1 MILGTKAT
9 TSKSIK
15 DLIKLLSVIGTL
27 FNYNLQS
34 LAPAM
39 SILTHELL
47 PPAINGALKLHITAM
62 SWAIWFQTVA
72 QSPPRRITTH
82 SHDDMEVA
90 WQQHLDMLLW
100 DRMLFHPQPTL
111 YTNSLL
117 LLSLSIFV
125 KCHEHMKIGF
135 ASTGT
140 QLCQLHLFEH
150 LNWKERVWSIFD
162 VRWVKYQANDGTVI
176 AGLPWVPCRA
186 AICKRHSD
194 TSKVHII
201 IKIHQKTKSVL
212 YKACIPAAQSNTKKC
227 PKALIEGVSE
237 ATGLQGVKHCIGLL
251 QKELSTILAQ
261 CVKGA
266 QRLQTEEGSLRNCK
280 NCHGSALVAQQANWK
295 SHEHMMHPFWLRH
308 IGVRARQKT
317 LLARQTIEST
327 NILALTRTCPLQD
340 LSTVQDLLALGIVLC
355 RKLQNTVDLTKHA
368 CHVETLGWS
377 TKPCPVRTA

>member
-1 MILGTKAT
+1 MELCST
-9 TSKSIK
+9 TI
-15 DLIKLLSVIGTL
+15 
-27 FNYNLQS
+27 FNHWHRPCPFWHMNS
-34 LAPAM
+34 FP
-39 SILTHELL
+39 I
-47 PPAINGALKLHITAM
+47 PPAINGVLKLQRYIESVYNVHITAM

-72 QSPPRRITTH
+72 RSPPRRITTH

-140 QLCQLHLFEH
+140 QMCQLRLFEH

-162 VRWVKYQANDGTVI
+162 VRWAKYQANDGTVI

-194 TSKVHII
+194 TSKVHVI
-201 IKIHQKTKSVL
+201 IKIHQKKQKCSLQSLYSSCAKQYWKMPKSL
-212 YKACIPAAQSNTKKC
+212 NWRSFWGYWLARC
-227 PKALIEGVSE
+227 KALHRSAPKRIEHDPGTMRQRS
-237 ATGLQGVKHCIGLL
+237 
-251 QKELSTILAQ
+251 STASD
-261 CVKGA
+261 
-266 QRLQTEEGSLRNCK
+266 RLCAEEGSLRNCK
-280 NCHGSALVAQQANWK
+280 NCHGSALVAPQANWK

-308 IGVRARQKT
+308 IGVRARRKT
-317 LLARQTIEST
+317 LLVRQTIEST

-368 CHVETLGWS
+368 CHVEMSLGWS

>member
-9 TSKSIK
+9 TSKSKK

-27 FNYNLQS
+27 LNYHLQS

-47 PPAINGALKLHITAM
+47 PPAINGALKLQRYIESVYNVHITAM

-72 QSPPRRITTH
+72 RSPPRRITTH

-140 QLCQLHLFEH
+140 QMCQLHLFEH

-194 TSKVHII
+194 TSKVH
-201 IKIHQKTKSVL
+201 T
-212 YKACIPAAQSNTKKC
+212 
-227 PKALIEGVSE
+227 
-237 ATGLQGVKHCIGLL
+237 
-251 QKELSTILAQ
+251 TI
-261 CVKGA
+261 
-266 QRLQTEEGSLRNCK
+266 
-280 NCHGSALVAQQANWK
+280 
-295 SHEHMMHPFWLRH
+295 
-308 IGVRARQKT
+308 
-317 LLARQTIEST
+317 
-327 NILALTRTCPLQD
+327 TRTRRGRSCLKDIYIYD
-340 LSTVQDLLALGIVLC
+340 LSHL
-355 RKLQNTVDLTKHA
+355 
-368 CHVETLGWS
+368 
-377 TKPCPVRTA
+377 